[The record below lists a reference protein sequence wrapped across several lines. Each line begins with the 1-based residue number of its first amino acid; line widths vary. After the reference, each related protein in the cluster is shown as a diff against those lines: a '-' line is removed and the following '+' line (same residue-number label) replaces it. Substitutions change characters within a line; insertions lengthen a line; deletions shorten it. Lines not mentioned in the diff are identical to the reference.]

1 MALLIAYATLVEW
14 VLSHCPPLLTGWL
27 ALILTQEFCQ
37 CQERV
42 QVAQPTHRIP
52 VRRIS
57 KMNNLPETW
66 GSGQQQV
73 VVMEVV
79 LIIIACRAIN
89 SPITRFRH
97 ISVGSSRRRRLN
109 VKKLLIIVWTEG
121 RTKDLKKKSRWPVH
135 VSYRCF
141 ICLRSSLSSVM
152 ISGGRGT
159 SHGCTRRAGN
169 SVRSAD
175 QFLSLEVA
183 KRLAKLSGIGVFH
196 HHGVVV
202 VRRWNKVIRILLLQ
216 ILLLPPSSVP
226 IPQERTK
233 GAQLLRGTFGTN

>member
-1 MALLIAYATLVEW
+1 MDRRKNQRTEEEVELTSPC
-14 VLSHCPPLLTGWL
+14 VLPVLHMFTIVTVLCP
-27 ALILTQEFCQ
+27 
-37 CQERV
+37 
-42 QVAQPTHRIP
+42 
-52 VRRIS
+52 
-57 KMNNLPETW
+57 
-66 GSGQQQV
+66 
-73 VVMEVV
+73 
-79 LIIIACRAIN
+79 
-89 SPITRFRH
+89 
-97 ISVGSSRRRRLN
+97 
-109 VKKLLIIVWTEG
+109 
-121 RTKDLKKKSRWPVH
+121 
-135 VSYRCF
+135 
-141 ICLRSSLSSVM
+141 SVM

-175 QFLSLEVA
+175 QFLSIEVA

-202 VRRWNKVIRILLLQ
+202 VRRWNNVIRILLLQ